1 MLVAPSHVQ
10 VGTLTRRLGDM
21 EADLAAA
28 VATASQS
35 AATLDQVKSM
45 ALQVRGGPGVGAC
58 VGGCGCGCEW
68 WVGGWVGV
76 GLVPTLKVE
85 CRELQIAMVM
95 AAAAVLAGG
104 HATTRLVWL
113 CHNRPRQ

>member
-1 MLVAPSHVQ
+1 MCTVGCLLMLATPSHVQ

-45 ALQVRGGPGVGAC
+45 ALQVRAGPWGLGRAC
-58 VGGCGCGCEW
+58 VCISWEW
-68 WVGGWVGV
+68 S
-76 GLVPTLKVE
+76 PP
-85 CRELQIAMVM
+85 CRWSAGSCRLQWLWQLQVYRQ
-95 AAAAVLAGG
+95 V
-104 HATTRLVWL
+104 AT
-113 CHNRPRQ
+113 P